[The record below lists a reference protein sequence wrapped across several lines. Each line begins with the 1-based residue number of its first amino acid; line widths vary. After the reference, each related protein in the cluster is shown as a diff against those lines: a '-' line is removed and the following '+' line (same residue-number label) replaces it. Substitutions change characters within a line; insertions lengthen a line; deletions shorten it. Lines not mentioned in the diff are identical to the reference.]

1 LGAAG
6 TATDAGIAVKF
17 TQRDGR
23 TGACSS
29 TGTWSGSPY
38 TVQLLENTKASQPW
52 RRAASSTAAVPAML
66 FRQYFSG
73 LVTLSPT
80 ALKAAKC
87 TMPAKGPACVKTR
100 SSSSGEVQS
109 PSHRAMGRPR
119 MVSMPATAFLLEKM
133 ELPATAKETRK
144 TLAEVDKT
152 RQLLFLVQDGVTT
165 HVLNTSTGDDREYT
179 EPDSNTPGVMITD
192 TSVTPV
198 GTFRINRERP
208 DGWWIGDLGQ
218 IYRPKYF
225 IGGVAIHGSLSV
237 PAYPAS
243 HGCVR
248 VSVAAMDMIWE
259 QDILPRGTTV
269 VVYGEIS

>member
-1 LGAAG
+1 
-6 TATDAGIAVKF
+6 
-17 TQRDGR
+17 
-23 TGACSS
+23 
-29 TGTWSGSPY
+29 
-38 TVQLLENTKASQPW
+38 VQLGFWLHSADGTFDDTTRQAVMAFQKYYQLRATGSINT
-52 RRAASSTAAVPAML
+52 
-66 FRQYFSG
+66 
-73 LVTLSPT
+73 
-80 ALKAAKC
+80 
-87 TMPAKGPACVKTR
+87 
-100 SSSSGEVQS
+100 
-109 PSHRAMGRPR
+109 
-119 MVSMPATAFLLEKM
+119 ATAFLLERM
-133 ELPATAKETRK
+133 EIPATAIENKK

-192 TSVTPV
+192 TAITPV

-208 DGWWIGDLGQ
+208 DGWWVGDLGQ